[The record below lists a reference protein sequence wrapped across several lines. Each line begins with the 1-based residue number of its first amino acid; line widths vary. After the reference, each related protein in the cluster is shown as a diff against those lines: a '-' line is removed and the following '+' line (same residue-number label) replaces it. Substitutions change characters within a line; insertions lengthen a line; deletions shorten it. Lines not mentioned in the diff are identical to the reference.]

1 MSQATL
7 DQVRAVL
14 VEQFGVDEIEVVLEA
29 VIETDLGADSIDNVN
44 LIYALEEAFDIVIP
58 DEEFDQAKTVA
69 SLVELI
75 DRRVA
80 VAEQARRAPWW
91 KRAI

>member
-29 VIETDLGADSIDNVN
+29 VIETDLGADEIDNVN
-44 LIYALEEAFDIVIP
+44 LIFALEEAFDIVIP
-58 DEEFDQAKTVA
+58 DTEFDQAKTVA
-69 SLVELI
+69 GLVEMI
-75 DRRVA
+75 ERRVA
-80 VAEQARRAPWW
+80 AAEEARKMPVW
-91 KRAI
+91 KKGA